1 MTDNQDMIHVACCI
15 DGNYVKYCTVM
26 LTSLLE
32 NNKDSEIVVHVI
44 ADSLNE
50 DDRLVLASTVEGKY
64 GQQLQFHFPA
74 KELLADCKVDDD
86 GYISIATYY
95 RIFLGSILGDDVTK
109 VIYLDCDLVVNG
121 AIKNFWAT
129 DISDVSVGC
138 VEDMWSGRPESYARL
153 HFSPEHLYFN
163 AGVLLL
169 NLEKMRADG
178 FEKRAID
185 YLRLHVSELV
195 LYDQDLLNA
204 LLHDDKK
211 FVAHRWNVQD
221 GFLRRRRVERMPADS
236 LVKLESELQHPVIIH
251 YTGSKKPWHYKSQ
264 HPWKGL
270 YFRYLDMTKWR
281 GERPVMPLGYKLKL
295 MTDALF
301 RGCGLMKQKYLKF
314 PEI

>member
-1 MTDNQDMIHVACCI
+1 MTDNQDIIHVACCI
-15 DGNYVKYCTVM
+15 DNNYVKYCTVM

-32 NNKDSEIVVHVI
+32 NNKDSDIMVHII
-44 ADSLNE
+44 AESLN
-50 DDRLVLASTVEGKY
+50 DDARSVLESAVEEKY
-64 GQQLQFHFPA
+64 GQRLQFHFPA
-74 KELLADCKVDDD
+74 KELLADCKVDDE

-121 AIKNFWAT
+121 AIKDFWAT

-153 HFSPEHLYFN
+153 HFSSEYLYFN

-211 FVAHRWNVQD
+211 FIAHRWNVQD

-236 LVKLESELQHPVIIH
+236 LVKLEHELQHPVIIH

-301 RGCGLMKQKYLKF
+301 RSCGLMKQKYLKF